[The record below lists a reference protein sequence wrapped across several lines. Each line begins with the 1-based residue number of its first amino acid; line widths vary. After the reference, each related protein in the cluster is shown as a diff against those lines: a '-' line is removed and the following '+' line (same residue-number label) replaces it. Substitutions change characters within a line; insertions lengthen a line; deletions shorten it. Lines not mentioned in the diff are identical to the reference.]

1 MENKTDM
8 GYSALYS
15 QTEEENDDKAKAFE
29 DYKQRELVRKGKIK
43 VMVIGILYLI
53 FCGINIL
60 KAIPDLSEG
69 LPYFIG
75 EMAALLLFT
84 AIGVLFIRGKNS
96 GRIALGVVFCISA
109 AIMLL
114 IFVPSLI
121 STAAYGSTAL
131 IFGVL
136 SSLISLA
143 IIGIPIWF
151 TLFDKSV
158 KAYCKSKQQTQSE
171 RGN

>member
-1 MENKTDM
+1 MENKTDLE
-8 GYSALYS
+8 YSALYD
-15 QTEEENDDKAKAFE
+15 QTEAENDDKEKAFA
-29 DYKQRELVRKGKIK
+29 DYEQRELARKGKIK

-75 EMAALLLFT
+75 EMAALILFT
-84 AIGVLFIRGKNS
+84 AIGVMFVKGKNS
-96 GRIALGVVFCISA
+96 ARIALGVIFCISA
-109 AIMLL
+109 ALSLL

-131 IFGVL
+131 LFGVL

-143 IIGIPIWF
+143 IIGVPIWF

-158 KAYCKSKQQTQSE
+158 KAYCKSKQKDKS
-171 RGN
+171 

>member
-1 MENKTDM
+1 
-8 GYSALYS
+8 
-15 QTEEENDDKAKAFE
+15 
-29 DYKQRELVRKGKIK
+29 
-43 VMVIGILYLI
+43 MVLGILYLI
-53 FCGINIL
+53 FCGINML

-75 EMAALLLFT
+75 EMAALVLFT
-84 AIGVLFIRGKNS
+84 AIGVMFVKGKNS
-96 GRIALGVVFCISA
+96 GRIALGVIFCISA
-109 AIMLL
+109 ALSLL

-131 IFGVL
+131 LFGVL

-143 IIGIPIWF
+143 IIGVPIWF

-158 KAYCKSKQQTQSE
+158 KAYCKSKQKDKS
-171 RGN
+171 

>member
-1 MENKTDM
+1 ENKTDM
-8 GYSALYS
+8 GYSSLYS
-15 QTEEENDDKAKAFE
+15 QTEEENDDKAKAYE
-29 DYKQRELVRKGKIK
+29 DYKQRELARKGKIK
-43 VMVIGILYLI
+43 VMILGILYLI

-60 KAIPDLSEG
+60 KAIPDLSLG
-69 LPYFIG
+69 LPYWIG

-84 AIGVLFIRGKNS
+84 FIGVMFIIGKNS
-96 GRIALGVVFCISA
+96 GRIALGVIFCISA
-109 AIMLL
+109 AILLL
-114 IFVPSLI
+114 ILVPSLI

-131 IFGVL
+131 LYGVF

-143 IIGIPIWF
+143 LIGVPIWF

-158 KAYCKSKQQTQSE
+158 KAYCKSKQQTRSE

>member
-1 MENKTDM
+1 MEDKTDM

-15 QTEEENDDKAKAFE
+15 ETEEENDDKTKALA
-29 DYKQRELVRKGKIK
+29 DYEQRELVRKGKIK
-43 VMVIGILYLI
+43 VMVLGILYLI
-53 FCGINIL
+53 FCGVNIL
-60 KAIPDLSEG
+60 KAIPDISLGLS
-69 LPYFIG
+69 YFIG

-84 AIGVLFIRGKNS
+84 AIGVMFVMGKNS
-96 GRIALGVVFCISA
+96 GRIALGVFFCICA
-109 AIMLL
+109 AVSLL

-121 STAAYGSTAL
+121 STAAYGGTAVL
-131 IFGVL
+131 FGVL

-143 IIGIPIWF
+143 IIGVPIWF

-158 KAYCKSKQQTQSE
+158 KAYCKSKQPAKSE

>member
-8 GYSALYS
+8 GYSALYT
-15 QTEEENDDKAKAFE
+15 QTEEENDDKAKALA
-29 DYKQRELVRKGKIK
+29 DYDRRELARKGKIK
-43 VMVIGILYLI
+43 VMILGILYLI
-53 FCGINIL
+53 FCGVNIL

-69 LPYFIG
+69 LSYWIG

-84 AIGVLFIRGKNS
+84 AIGILFIRGKNS

-121 STAAYGSTAL
+121 SAAAYGNTAVL
-131 IFGVL
+131 YGVF

-143 IIGIPIWF
+143 LIGIPIWF

-158 KAYCKSKQQTQSE
+158 KAYCKSKQQIQSE

>member
-1 MENKTDM
+1 MEDKTDM

-29 DYKQRELVRKGKIK
+29 DYKQRELARKGKIK
-43 VMVIGILYLI
+43 VMVLGILYLI

-60 KAIPDLSEG
+60 KALPDLSEG

-75 EMAALLLFT
+75 EMAALVLFT
-84 AIGVLFIRGKNS
+84 AIGVMFVKGKNS
-96 GRIALGVVFCISA
+96 GRIALGVIFCISA
-109 AIMLL
+109 ALSLL

-131 IFGVL
+131 LYGVL

-143 IIGIPIWF
+143 IIGVPIWF

-158 KAYCKSKQQTQSE
+158 KAYCKSKQ
-171 RGN
+171 NDKN

>member
-15 QTEEENDDKAKAFE
+15 QTEEENDDKAKAFA
-29 DYKQRELVRKGKIK
+29 DYEQRELARKGKIK
-43 VMVIGILYLI
+43 VMVLGILYLI

-60 KAIPDLSEG
+60 KALPDLSEG

-75 EMAALLLFT
+75 EMAALVLFT
-84 AIGVLFIRGKNS
+84 AIGVMFVKGKNS
-96 GRIALGVVFCISA
+96 GRIALGVIFCISA
-109 AIMLL
+109 ALSLL

-131 IFGVL
+131 LYGVL

-143 IIGIPIWF
+143 VIGVPIWF

-158 KAYCKSKQQTQSE
+158 KAYCKSKQKDK
-171 RGN
+171 N